1 MIAKMDNFS
10 NREIRGTP
18 PKSRE
23 TSYIHFAPSV
33 KSMERK
39 TKTKQANRG
48 IERVPIF
55 FSSFHCS
62 FLSHLWSGYLG
73 YVQRI
78 RPGKT
83 LSTEDFNR
91 GDLIEGYLDY
101 LKVGIKVVLKHNTF

>member
-1 MIAKMDNFS
+1 MV
-10 NREIRGTP
+10 
-18 PKSRE
+18 
-23 TSYIHFAPSV
+23 YL
-33 KSMERK
+33 
-39 TKTKQANRG
+39 NRG

-62 FLSHLWSGYLG
+62 FLLSHRWSGYLG

-83 LSTEDFNR
+83 LSAEDFNR

-101 LKVGIKVVLKHNTF
+101 LKVGIKVVLKRNTF